1 MCYITQRIVVY
12 YSIEY
17 LYIIQLMGAKNNYS
31 LYYVNK
37 NFNCNNIITLGCD
50 FYLRDI
56 EFYFIFTIFSK
67 KSQNF

>member
-1 MCYITQRIVVY
+1 
-12 YSIEY
+12 
-17 LYIIQLMGAKNNYS
+17 MGAKNNYS

-37 NFNCNNIITLGCD
+37 IFNYNDIITLGCD

-56 EFYFIFTIFSK
+56 EFYFIFTIFSQ